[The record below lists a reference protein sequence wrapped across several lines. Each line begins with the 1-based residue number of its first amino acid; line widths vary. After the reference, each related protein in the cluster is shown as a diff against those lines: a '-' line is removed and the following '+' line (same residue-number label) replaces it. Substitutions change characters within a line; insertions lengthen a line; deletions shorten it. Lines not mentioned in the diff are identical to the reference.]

1 MATKTLI
8 IMMKK
13 TVFFFL
19 MIAALSTSFYSCK
32 TNTDDLWDSIHQLDG
47 RVTSLEELCKQMN
60 GNIGALQTLL
70 QALQS
75 NVSITKVN
83 PVTEGGKT
91 VGYTISF
98 SKGAP
103 ITIYHGE
110 KGDKGDTGI
119 AGKDG
124 VTPVVGVRRD
134 TDNVYYWTLNGEWLI
149 DDAGNKVK
157 AVGEDGKDGE
167 NGIDGKP
174 GMDGIT
180 PQLKIENGRWWLSV
194 NNGSTWSNIGQATGD
209 TGKDGV
215 DGDDMF
221 SDIDYTSSQDFVTF
235 TLSNGTV
242 IKLPTWYAFGELQSL
257 CEQMNTDISSI
268 QSIIEAL
275 QQKDGITNV
284 VPLNDNGKVIG
295 YKLYFEKREPITIY
309 HGKDGADGNDGQD
322 GSDGKDGVTPVV
334 GVKQDTD
341 GIYYWTLNGD
351 WMKDDNS
358 NKIKA
363 QGVDGSDGQDGTDG
377 TNGVTPQLKIE
388 EDGYWYISY
397 DNGSNWTKLGKAT
410 GADGTSGDAFF
421 KNVTEDDDYVYL
433 EMQAGNIISVPKH
446 KKLSITFNETE
457 DIRVLANQTYPIQ
470 YTITGATDK
479 TVVKALAQDGFRAV
493 VKSSGNAS
501 GVIEVTTPGTILSSE
516 VLVFVSDGEERTIMR
531 SINFVEGVINITDRS
546 YTVPYTGGTVSV
558 QLSTN
563 IDYTIEIPEA
573 DKTWISIAPTS
584 RAIMRDE
591 TIAFNVQQNNNTQLR
606 YSIIKLV
613 DKLGVTSETIQI
625 TQRGGSS
632 QDIYVATAGTLEQ
645 QINSEDAKILEELKI
660 TGHLN
665 TFDYEFLKTMP
676 NLKTVDLSELS
687 DTSIPAS
694 AFNNSLVST
703 VLLPLNLKTISDRAF
718 YNSSITS
725 IYIPQTVES
734 IGQYAF
740 ANTLKLTGN
749 IVIPSKTATIG
760 ERAFEYSA
768 FNGTLILEEGVQS
781 IGTAAFAGCSKV
793 TGDLV
798 IPNSVTSMK
807 GSAFQSS
814 TFTGSLSI
822 GNGLTDIPAYAF
834 HGCSSFK
841 GKITIGENV
850 KSIDDHAFEGCA
862 GFTGNLV
869 IPNKVETIGIYAFY
883 ACIGFDGYLSIG
895 NSMKSI
901 GKCAFVGEEKI
912 GKGTVPSTVGPDK
925 EYARCSWTPIFN
937 KVYCKA
943 IESPTLGIENLFDG
957 YKNVSVYIVFGTS
970 HTVKY
975 GGGPMYIPEPTMC
988 NENYPQYLFI
998 PINASGYDKNG
1009 WGGFEIKS
1017 EVEF

>member
-1 MATKTLI
+1 M
-8 IMMKK
+8 
-13 TVFFFL
+13 
-19 MIAALSTSFYSCK
+19 
-32 TNTDDLWDSIHQLDG
+32 
-47 RVTSLEELCKQMN
+47 
-60 GNIGALQTLL
+60 
-70 QALQS
+70 QS

-98 SKGAP
+98 SKGDP

-134 TDNVYYWTLNGEWLI
+134 ADNVYYWTLNGEWLI

-157 AVGEDGKDGE
+157 AVGENGKDGE

-180 PQLKIENGRWWLSV
+180 PQLKIENGRWWLSM

-341 GIYYWTLNGD
+341 GIYYWTLNSD
-351 WMKDDNS
+351 WMKDDNG

-479 TVVKALAQDGFRAV
+479 TVLKALAQDGFRAV
-493 VKSSGNAS
+493 VKSLGNAS

-591 TIAFNVQQNNNTQLR
+591 TITFNVQQNNNTQLR

-740 ANTLKLTGN
+740 ANILKLTGN

-822 GNGLTDIPAYAF
+822 GNALTDIPAYAF

-862 GFTGNLV
+862 GLTGNLI
-869 IPNKVETIGIYAFY
+869 IPDKVETIGNWAFNG
-883 ACIGFDGYLSIG
+883 CIGFTGYLTIGTDVKELGYFAFTDYMTSDNFPRDILRFSKVFCKALTCPLLRVYEIKNHYFATAFGRYSDYYSGETRYPRYLGVSIG
-895 NSMKSI
+895 LKAKYSTNPQWKYFTLI
-901 GKCAFVGEEKI
+901 EE
-912 GKGTVPSTVGPDK
+912 
-925 EYARCSWTPIFN
+925 
-937 KVYCKA
+937 
-943 IESPTLGIENLFDG
+943 IEF
-957 YKNVSVYIVFGTS
+957 
-970 HTVKY
+970 
-975 GGGPMYIPEPTMC
+975 
-988 NENYPQYLFI
+988 
-998 PINASGYDKNG
+998 
-1009 WGGFEIKS
+1009 
-1017 EVEF
+1017 

>member
-1 MATKTLI
+1 
-8 IMMKK
+8 MKK

-98 SKGAP
+98 SKGDP

-351 WMKDDNS
+351 WMKDDNG
-358 NKIKA
+358 NKIEA

-457 DIRVLANQTYPIQ
+457 DIRVLASQTYPIQ

-501 GVIEVTTPGTILSSE
+501 GVIEVSTPGTILSSE

-676 NLKTVDLSELS
+676 NLKTVDLSELG
-687 DTSIPAS
+687 DVSIPAS
-694 AFNNSLVST
+694 AFNSSKVST

-725 IYIPQTVES
+725 VYIPQTVES

-740 ANTLKLTGN
+740 ANTSKLTGN
-749 IVIPSKTATIG
+749 IVIPQKTVTIG

-822 GNGLTDIPAYAF
+822 GNGLTDIPTYAF

-841 GKITIGENV
+841 GEITIGENV
-850 KSIDDHAFEGCA
+850 KSIGDHAFEGCS
-862 GFTGNLV
+862 GFTGNLI
-869 IPNKVETIGIYAFY
+869 IPNKVETMGIYAFY
-883 ACIGFDGYLSIG
+883 ACIGFEGYLSIG
-895 NSMKSI
+895 NSIKSI
-901 GKCAFVGEEKI
+901 GKCAFVGKEDKKTHTVVDGGREKQY
-912 GKGTVPSTVGPDK
+912 TS
-925 EYARCSWTPIFN
+925 YSWTRIFN

-943 IESPTLGIENLFDG
+943 LKSPTLGMVNLADG
-957 YKNVSVYIVFGTS
+957 DTYTSTVPVYIVFGTDS
-970 HTVKY
+970 TRKY
-975 GGGPMYIPEPTMC
+975 YGFSYIADPIMC
-988 NENYPQYLFI
+988 GKNYPQYLFI
-998 PINASGYDKNG
+998 PINASGYNING

>member
-1 MATKTLI
+1 
-8 IMMKK
+8 MKK

-998 PINASGYDKNG
+998 PINASGYNING

>member
-98 SKGAP
+98 SKGDP

-157 AVGEDGKDGE
+157 AVGENGKDGE

-180 PQLKIENGRWWLSV
+180 PQLKIENGRWWLSM

-341 GIYYWTLNGD
+341 GIYYWTLNSD
-351 WMKDDNS
+351 WMKDDNG

-479 TVVKALAQDGFRAV
+479 TVLKALAQDGFRAV
-493 VKSSGNAS
+493 VKSLGNAS

-591 TIAFNVQQNNNTQLR
+591 TITFNVQQNNNTQLR

-822 GNGLTDIPAYAF
+822 GNALTDIPAYAF

-862 GFTGNLV
+862 GLTGNLV

-975 GGGPMYIPEPTMC
+975 GGRSHVYSR
-988 NENYPQYLFI
+988 
-998 PINASGYDKNG
+998 ADH
-1009 WGGFEIKS
+1009 
-1017 EVEF
+1017 V

>member
-1 MATKTLI
+1 
-8 IMMKK
+8 MKK

-98 SKGAP
+98 SKGDP

-157 AVGEDGKDGE
+157 AVGENGKDGE

-180 PQLKIENGRWWLSV
+180 PQLKIENGRWWLSM

-341 GIYYWTLNGD
+341 GIYYWTLNSD
-351 WMKDDNS
+351 WMKDDNG

-479 TVVKALAQDGFRAV
+479 TVLKALAQDGFRAV
-493 VKSSGNAS
+493 VKSLGNAS

-591 TIAFNVQQNNNTQLR
+591 TITFNVQQNNNTQLR

-822 GNGLTDIPAYAF
+822 GNALTDIPAYAF

-862 GFTGNLV
+862 GLTGNLV

-975 GGGPMYIPEPTMC
+975 GGRSHVYSR
-988 NENYPQYLFI
+988 
-998 PINASGYDKNG
+998 ADH
-1009 WGGFEIKS
+1009 
-1017 EVEF
+1017 V